1 VLQDLIAN
9 GKLDPL
15 TLEQA
20 VLEHWREED
29 IVERVAVQRTDGERW
44 VTYEGP
50 PTANGSPALHHVWT
64 SVYKDVYARFH
75 MMRGQR
81 VERRGGWDCQGLPV
95 EIAVERALGIHDKRE
110 VESYGAERFVE
121 QCREFVEGNIEKFE
135 ATLQRVAFWVDYEHA
150 YRTMDDSYVESVW
163 WHLKELWKKQLVF
176 EATRVVPYC
185 IRCGTSLSSHELGQ
199 PEVYRDREDL
209 AAFVAFPLVEDD
221 REIVIWTTTPW
232 TLVANSGVAID
243 PNATYGVYHVDHRKL
258 IVAVDRAA
266 SLFEG
271 VSPAETIDGQSLVGR
286 TYQTPYPELGVETGK
301 IVPWDEVEM
310 ETGSGAVHIAPAFG
324 EADAGVGE
332 RTGLPT
338 INPMNAEGCFTDGQ
352 FSGQSVFDAVQ
363 PVLADLKA
371 RGLLIREDR
380 HLHSYP
386 HCWRCRTALVYWGR
400 ANWFIRTSQEA
411 EKFVAENETIT
422 WYPES
427 IKNGRFGNWLRN
439 NVDWTITRDRYWG
452 TPLPLWRCPNGH
464 VTCAGS
470 RAELS
475 DLAREDLSHIQL
487 HRPWIDG
494 VTFACPDCGETAER
508 EPSVCDVWLDSGCM
522 PAAQLHHP
530 HDPEALETRY
540 PADFICEA
548 IDQTRGWFYSLLAVN
563 TMVFGSTPYR
573 NAVCLGLL
581 VDDTGRKM
589 SKSVG
594 NVINPDELLEQHGAD
609 AVRWYLLSS
618 GAPWSSRRISVGAL
632 QQRQHR
638 DLGTLWNVL
647 CFYKQ
652 YAELEGFTP
661 SSHPSTSTGHVL
673 DCWVRSRLSQLVE
686 EATRGLEGY
695 SAHEVANQISDFID
709 DLSNWYVR
717 RGRRRFWGTEGT
729 DSDAFETL
737 HHVLSQLARLI
748 APFCPFFA
756 EAMHRALDPTREHD
770 SIHLTDWPTAEVR
783 DVELERAMD
792 DGKKLAALART
803 VRTSEGIPVRQPLR
817 QAMVVGVA
825 SLPAEVLEL
834 VAEETNVEELLQRD
848 ASSAPV
854 RHLIQPNWKRLGP
867 RLGKNVQALKSAMAE
882 LPEEVV
888 DNLRAGRNTKVQV
901 GKEAIVLEPED
912 VVFSEEL
919 LTGWAA
925 ASDGP
930 ITVAL
935 DTTLDERL
943 LAEFRC
949 RQTIRDIQIARRE
962 SGLEVSD
969 RVRLWLGADVWE
981 QRSRIAKEVLA
992 ADVQPLADA
1001 PDAGAEG
1008 VSGGENFAF
1017 AA

>member
-1 VLQDLIAN
+1 
-9 GKLDPL
+9 
-15 TLEQA
+15 
-20 VLEHWREED
+20 
-29 IVERVAVQRTDGERW
+29 
-44 VTYEGP
+44 
-50 PTANGSPALHHVWT
+50 
-64 SVYKDVYARFH
+64 
-75 MMRGQR
+75 MRGQR

-95 EIAVERALGIHDKRE
+95 EITVERALGIQNKRD

-135 ATLQRVAFWVDYEHA
+135 ATLQRVAFWVDYKRA
-150 YRTMDDSYVESVW
+150 YRTMDDRYIESVW
-163 WHLKELWKKQLVF
+163 WHLKELWGKQLVF
-176 EATRVVPYC
+176 EDTRVVPYC
-185 IRCGTSLSSHELGQ
+185 VRCGTSLSSHELGQ
-199 PEVYRDREDL
+199 PEVYRDREDP
-209 AAFVAFPLVEDD
+209 AAFVAFPLLEDD

-232 TLVANSGVAID
+232 TLVANSGVAVD

-258 IVAVDRAA
+258 IIAVDRAE
-266 SLFEG
+266 SLFDG
-271 VSPAETIDGQSLVGR
+271 LSPAETIDGLSLIGC
-286 TYQTPYPELGVETGK
+286 TYRTPYPEFGVEVGR
-301 IVPWDEVEM
+301 IVPWEEVEM

-324 EADAGVGE
+324 EADARVGE
-332 RTGLPT
+332 RNDLPT
-338 INPMNAEGCFTDGQ
+338 INPMNAEGCFTGGR
-352 FSGQSVFDAVQ
+352 FSGQPVFDVVQ

-371 RGLLIREDR
+371 RDFLIREDR

-386 HCWRCRTALVYWGR
+386 HCWRCRTPLVYWGR

-411 EKFVAENETIT
+411 EKFVAENDTIT

-427 IKNGRFGNWLRN
+427 IKDGRFGNWLRN

-452 TPLPLWRCPNGH
+452 TPLPLWRCSNGH

-475 DLAREDLSHIQL
+475 ELAKEDLSHIQL
-487 HRPWIDG
+487 HRPWIDS
-494 VTFACPDCGETAER
+494 VTFACPDCGAMAER

-522 PAAQLHHP
+522 PAAQLCHP
-530 HDPEALETRY
+530 NESEALQARY

-594 NVINPDELLEQHGAD
+594 NVIDPDELLEQHGAD
-609 AVRWYLLSS
+609 AVRWYLLNS

-647 CFYKQ
+647 CFYRQ

-661 SSHPSTSTGHVL
+661 SLNPSTSAGHVL
-673 DCWVRSRLSQLVE
+673 DRWIRSRLSRLVE
-686 EATRGLEGY
+686 EATRGLESY
-695 SAHEVANQISDFID
+695 SAHEAANQISDFID

-729 DSDAFETL
+729 DNDAFETL
-737 HHVLSQLARLI
+737 HYVLSKLARLI
-748 APFCPFFA
+748 APFCPFFS
-756 EAMHRALDPTREHD
+756 EAMHHALDTTGKDD
-770 SIHLTDWPTAEVR
+770 SIHLADWPTPDTR
-783 DVELERAMD
+783 DVPLEQAMD
-792 DGKKLAALART
+792 QGKKLAALARN

-825 SLPAEVLEL
+825 SLPSEVLEL
-834 VAEETNVEELLQRD
+834 VAQETNVEKLLLRD
-848 ASSAPV
+848 ASSAPI
-854 RHLIQPNWKRLGP
+854 RHLVQPNWKRLGP
-867 RLGKNVQALKSAMAE
+867 RLGKNVQALKSTMAD
-882 LPEEVV
+882 LPQEII
-888 DNLRAGRNTKVQV
+888 DDLRAGRSTKVQV
-901 GKEAIVLEPED
+901 DDEEIVLEPED

-943 LAEFRC
+943 LAEFQC

-969 RVRLWLGADVWE
+969 RVRLWLGANVWH
-981 QRSRIAKEVLA
+981 QRSRIASEVLA
-992 ADVQPLADA
+992 VDVRPLTEA
-1001 PDAGAEG
+1001 PDAGTEG
-1008 VSGGENFAF
+1008 VSAGENFVF
-1017 AA
+1017 TT